1 MRGILPVNFA
11 EREGMPMD
19 LRMEYEVLLLQLGS
33 LARKQYYAKQTLKE
47 HEEQL
52 ERAIKR
58 LEKET
63 LALEKEERDLF
74 STALLKLI
82 DTFKRAFSQDEETAI
97 SAKLEFDKAY
107 TRKIASQRRLLEL
120 EAEIEEKKNRLRD
133 VKETLLRRNPEM
145 DKILSE
151 KDMELVKIQHE
162 YTHTLEAEAACYQV
176 LESITDILAN
186 LDLSETISSWD
197 TITEIDLLL
206 KYVSRD
212 QLDAAEAMILNLER
226 NVQTLERELKDLHYI
241 YENQYQVITS
251 ARPAIEEF
259 FSSLFS
265 DWSTKETVE
274 KNLQHLKALEENVNQ
289 IMDLLGD
296 RKRELEK
303 VFTELKK

>member
-1 MRGILPVNFA
+1 
-11 EREGMPMD
+11 MD